1 MAQLSLEGIL
11 GLIAHFITNLGYM
24 ADGVRLSR
32 LKGVYFWNAEKKKA
46 THNHES
52 LSKNEAD

>member
-24 ADGVRLSR
+24 ADKVRSVAD
-32 LKGVYFWNAEKKKA
+32 KGVSFFRSQGA
-46 THNHES
+46 
-52 LSKNEAD
+52 